1 MNLAYIVSAYRLP
14 DQLVRLVSKLDTGTS
29 HFLVH
34 VDKKTDDA
42 VFRRM
47 TEPLRHRSN
56 VHFLERHRCFYGG
69 FGHVKAT
76 LKGIDEIV
84 RQRLPFDYVILLT
97 GQDYPIKSNRQIEEF
112 FSRHEGRSFL
122 EYFSLP
128 SDGWV
133 GGGLD
138 RIESWHVRL
147 GETHLRLPGPARGRF
162 RRRLPSG
169 LRPFGGSAYWCLS
182 RECIEYIQTFLSR
195 TPSFSRFFKH
205 VDMPDE
211 HFFHTIV
218 LNSPLK
224 DTVVN
229 DDMRYLEW
237 RHPDVAGGPSVLG
250 RQDYEKIMTSKA
262 LFARKF
268 DVTHDSEIL
277 DMIDA
282 AIGAGSRDSLRSADR
297 SA

>member
-1 MNLAYIVSAYRLP
+1 MNLAYIVSAYKLP
-14 DQLVRLVSKLDTGTS
+14 DQLVRLVSKLDNGTS
-29 HFLVH
+29 HFLIH
-34 VDKKTDDA
+34 VDKKTDEA

-47 TEPLRHRSN
+47 AEPLRRLPK

-84 RQRLPFDYVILLT
+84 RRSLPFDYVILLT
-97 GQDYPIKSNRQIEEF
+97 GQDYPIKSNRQIDEF
-112 FSRHEGRSFL
+112 FNRHEGRSFM

-128 SDGWV
+128 SDGWA

-147 GETHLRLPGPARGRF
+147 GGTHVRLPGAAHGSF

-169 LRPFGGSAYWCLS
+169 LRPFGGSSYWCLS
-182 RECIEYIQTFLSR
+182 RECIEYVQAFLSR
-195 TPSFSRFFKH
+195 NPACIRFFKH
-205 VDMPDE
+205 VDVPDE

-229 DDMRYLEW
+229 DDVRYLEW
-237 RHPDVAGGPSVLG
+237 GHPDVAGGPAVLG
-250 RQDYEKIMTSKA
+250 RHDYEKIITSEA

-268 DVTHDSEIL
+268 DVTHDSQVL

-282 AIGAGSRDSLRSADR
+282 AIDAGDRDSSRSVDG
-297 SA
+297 